1 VRRRKVGRGRVAV
14 VSHGFSPTVGG
25 SERYHEFTARA
36 LSQDA
41 DVTVF
46 TSTLNLPGA
55 PADRA
60 TTAQVGPLRV
70 EYLPSRWMGPER
82 LVRRRALWSALRAF
96 DPDVIW
102 TNHPSPTA
110 DLGALYALVSRRPW
124 VVTYH
129 ADVSRDR
136 WSHRVYLHWESWLLR
151 RARAVLVTGERYRT
165 NLISQGVRPER
176 LVVAPIGPLLGNG
189 TLPTA
194 PVAANPPDG
203 WPFLFVG
210 GLDDGH
216 AYKRLDLLLEALAG
230 LRDTEPSTLLEVVG
244 DGNRRADWERRAEA
258 LGLSGRVR
266 FLGRLEDAA
275 LAQRYAQARAL
286 VLPAVTSAEGFGI
299 VATEAIQYGCPVVAS
314 SEVAVGD
321 LLASDG
327 AVARF
332 EAAGAPG
339 SLARILRVLLED
351 SAERTRLA
359 EGAKRSAPKFAWAAL
374 LPATLAPVRS
384 FLPAP
389 S

>member
-82 LVRRRALWSALRAF
+82 LVRARALWPALRAF

-110 DLGALYALVSRRPW
+110 DLGALYAVLSRRPW
-124 VVTYH
+124 VATYH
-129 ADVSRDR
+129 ADVSQDR
-136 WSHRVYLHWESWLLR
+136 WSHRVYLRWESWLLR
-151 RARAVLVTGERYRT
+151 RARAVVVTGERYRT
-165 NLISQGVRPER
+165 NLIARGVRPER
-176 LVVAPIGPLLGNG
+176 LVVAPIGPLLGGG

-194 PVAANPPDG
+194 PAGATPSDG
-203 WPFLFVG
+203 APFLFVG

-216 AYKRLDLLLEALAG
+216 AYKRLDLLLEAVASLRGAG
-230 LRDTEPSTLLEVVG
+230 PSTLLEVVG
-244 DGNRRADWERRAEA
+244 DGNRRSDWERRAET
-258 LGLSGRVR
+258 LRLTGRVR

-275 LAQRYAQARAL
+275 LAEHYARARAL
-286 VLPAVTSAEGFGI
+286 VLPAITSAEGFGI
-299 VATEAIQYGCPVVAS
+299 VAAEAIQYGCPVIAS
-314 SEVAVGD
+314 SEVAVGG

-327 AVARF
+327 AVAQF
-332 EAAGAPG
+332 DAAGAPG
-339 SLARILRVLLED
+339 SLAGTLRVLLVD
-351 SAERTRLA
+351 PSERARLA
-359 EGAKRSAPKFAWAAL
+359 EGAKRAAPKFAWSAL
-374 LPATLAPVRS
+374 LPATLAPVRA
-384 FLPAP
+384 FLPP
-389 S
+389 SA